1 MTHTW
6 TEYIPRWQEHVCDGD
21 ECPECGESAV
31 DNLVWD
37 DDGELV
43 TCQFCG
49 YTYTPAP
56 LLSDA
61 DLAAER
67 EAERAT
73 DDAVERALAIKAE
86 IDAEADEQTKADPR
100 LDNVVNHRFCYWH

>member
-6 TEYIPRWQEHVCDGD
+6 TEYIPRWQEYVCDGD

-49 YTYTPAP
+49 YTYTPAL

-61 DLAAER
+61 DLAADVAAER
-67 EAERAT
+67 EAERAI

-86 IDAEADEQTKADPR
+86 IDAEAK
-100 LDNVVNHRFCYWH
+100 